1 MFPGLGVSY
10 RFNTEYSGK
19 IRAPHSALSL
29 AQTGVVGIM
38 KKQRQKEF
46 DDWFE
51 LADKVTHQCGLLL
64 MMWIGLIFALVSTTV
79 VSLLGVQELLRRL
92 AH

>member
-1 MFPGLGVSY
+1 
-10 RFNTEYSGK
+10 
-19 IRAPHSALSL
+19 
-29 AQTGVVGIM
+29 M